1 MDVIKMIKDFDSEE
15 KCISYLVAR
24 RWPKGPVCDKCGTVG
39 HAFKLTDPRKWR
51 CNACGADF
59 SITAGTSLERTHLP
73 LTIWFAAIWLIVASP
88 RRVSVMVVSKRLGV
102 SYKTAWLLKRRIS
115 TLLNEGDE
123 TVRCVG
129 RMMRR
134 AASAV
139 SSTRTVR
146 IKPAPVG

>member
-1 MDVIKMIKDFDSEE
+1 MDLIKLIKEFDSEE

-73 LTIWFAAIWLIVASP
+73 LTIWFAAIGLIAGSS
-88 RRVSVMVVSKRLGV
+88 RRISVRVVSQRLGI
-102 SYKTAWLLKRRIS
+102 SYKTAWLLKRRIC
-115 TLLNEGDE
+115 TLFNEGDE

-134 AASAV
+134 AASAM
-139 SSTRTVR
+139 SATG
-146 IKPAPVG
+146 PVGIKSVPAG